1 MSRRI
6 LTWTMLLLL
15 GAGSAA
21 GQTKTGTAIGQFL
34 LIEPSARIAGMG
46 NAGVSA
52 WQGLDAA
59 YYNPAAIGLLSRYS
73 VQFTHS
79 AWLADISYDY
89 VAVSLPAGKWGNV
102 TGTLTALNSGDID
115 VRTVEQPLGTGERYT
130 VSDVAIGLGYG
141 RQITDRFSA
150 GLRLN
155 YVQETIW
162 HTSLN
167 TVVFDLGTL
176 YQLSERGLRIGA
188 SLSNFGTQGRFRGR
202 DLAIVY
208 DGDPTRYGDNGTL
221 PADAY
226 TDAFAV
232 PTLFR
237 VGLGMPVRLSR
248 QANLQVAVDAFHPS
262 DNTEGV
268 SAGAELEYGRQL
280 ALRAGWQDAFQQDTE
295 VGLTLGGGVKGKLDV
310 YGYRVDYAWADHRR
324 LGGTHRVT
332 VGLQF

>member
-15 GAGSAA
+15 AAGSAA
-21 GQTKTGTAIGQFL
+21 GQTKTGTTIGQFL

-59 YYNPAAIGLLSRYS
+59 YYNPAVIGLLGRYS

-79 AWLADISYDY
+79 AWLADITYDY

-115 VRTVEQPLGTGERYT
+115 VRTVEQPLGTGERYS

-141 RQITDRFSA
+141 RQVTDRFSA
-150 GLRLN
+150 GLRVN

-208 DGDPTRYGDNGTL
+208 DSDDERYGDNGTL
-221 PADAY
+221 PADGY

-232 PTLFR
+232 PALFR
-237 VGLGMPVRLSR
+237 VGLGMPFRLSR
-248 QANLQVAVDAFHPS
+248 QAELQVAVDAFHPS
-262 DNTEGV
+262 DNTEGM
-268 SAGAELEYGRQL
+268 SAGAELEYARRL

-295 VGLTLGGGVKGKLDV
+295 VGLTLGGGVRGKLDV
-310 YGYRVDYAWADHRR
+310 YGYQVDYAWAEHRR
-324 LGGTHRVT
+324 LGGTHRFT

>member
-6 LTWTMLLLL
+6 LTSTMLLLL
-15 GAGSAA
+15 AAGSAA
-21 GQTKTGTAIGQFL
+21 GQTKTGTTIGQFL

-46 NAGVSA
+46 NAGVA
-52 WQGLDAA
+52 VWQGLDAT
-59 YYNPAAIGLLSRYS
+59 YFNPAVIGLLDRSS

-79 AWLADISYDY
+79 AWLADITFDY

-102 TGTLTALNSGDID
+102 TATLTALNSGDID
-115 VRTVEQPLGTGERYT
+115 VRTVEQPMGTGERYS

-141 RQITDRFSA
+141 REITDRFSA
-150 GLRLN
+150 GLRVN

-176 YQLSERGLRIGA
+176 YQVSENGLRIGA
-188 SLSNFGTQGRFRGR
+188 SLSNFGTNGRFRGR

-208 DGDPTRYGDNGTL
+208 DNDDGRYGDNGTL

-232 PTLFR
+232 PALFR
-237 VGLGMPVRLSR
+237 VGLGMPFRLSR

-268 SAGAELEYGRQL
+268 SAGAELEVARRL

-295 VGLTLGGGVKGKLDV
+295 VGLTLGGGVKGKVDV
-310 YGYRVDYAWADHRR
+310 YGYQVDYAWADHRR
-324 LGGTHRVT
+324 LGGTHRFT